1 MEFPGTLTLAPET
14 LLALIVDLAGS
25 VAAHG
30 FRRLVVVDGH
40 GGNDGLI
47 QAAAIKASVGTFQVA
62 ALSYW
67 SLIRDALEELSE
79 HDGGDIGHAGELET
93 SIQLHLQ
100 PEAVN
105 LASVAP
111 RDCLDLRE
119 YASRP
124 NTLPPT
130 AYVPPNPMA
139 ESPHGVYG
147 FAPAG
152 TADKG
157 RRIVAAAAERL
168 ADFGRPFRRLFQ
180 VQKSVK
186 PARCHRVT
194 VAGWTTQ
201 IVSFQPLQTRDR
213 RTRSSRSDV
222 CKRGRSAVR
231 WRTASWCRNA
241 RFSSTRTRRVL
252 SANRRLV
259 RMRARMLMIIDQAG
273 ESSTLTRRTE

>member
-1 MEFPGTLTLAPET
+1 MNTDHRAMNEQEIPRAVLWQKLRRGEIRAAADAGGLGLLPLGAIEQHGPHLPLDTDSVSAFTVCARAAELVREFPVLVLPPIWWGVSPYWMAFPGTLTLAPET

-30 FRRLVVVDGH
+30 FRRLVVVNGH

-67 SLIRDALEELSE
+67 SLIRDTLEGLSE
-79 HDGGDIGHAGELET
+79 RDGGDIGHAGELET

-105 LASVAP
+105 LGSVTP
-111 RDCLDLRE
+111 SDCLDLRE

-124 NTLPPT
+124 YALPLT

-147 FAPAG
+147 FALAG
-152 TADKG
+152 TPDKG
-157 RRIVAAAAERL
+157 RRIVVAAAERL
-168 ADFGRPFRRLFQ
+168 ADFARRFHG
-180 VQKSVK
+180 V
-186 PARCHRVT
+186 
-194 VAGWTTQ
+194 
-201 IVSFQPLQTRDR
+201 
-213 RTRSSRSDV
+213 
-222 CKRGRSAVR
+222 
-231 WRTASWCRNA
+231 
-241 RFSSTRTRRVL
+241 
-252 SANRRLV
+252 
-259 RMRARMLMIIDQAG
+259 
-273 ESSTLTRRTE
+273 

>member
-30 FRRLVVVDGH
+30 FRRLVVVNGH

-79 HDGGDIGHAGELET
+79 RDGGDIGHAGELET

-111 RDCLDLRE
+111 RECLDLRE

-130 AYVPPNPMA
+130 AYVPPNPMM

-168 ADFGRPFRRLFQ
+168 ADFARRFQ
-180 VQKSVK
+180 
-186 PARCHRVT
+186 
-194 VAGWTTQ
+194 
-201 IVSFQPLQTRDR
+201 
-213 RTRSSRSDV
+213 
-222 CKRGRSAVR
+222 AVGP
-231 WRTASWCRNA
+231 
-241 RFSSTRTRRVL
+241 
-252 SANRRLV
+252 
-259 RMRARMLMIIDQAG
+259 M
-273 ESSTLTRRTE
+273 